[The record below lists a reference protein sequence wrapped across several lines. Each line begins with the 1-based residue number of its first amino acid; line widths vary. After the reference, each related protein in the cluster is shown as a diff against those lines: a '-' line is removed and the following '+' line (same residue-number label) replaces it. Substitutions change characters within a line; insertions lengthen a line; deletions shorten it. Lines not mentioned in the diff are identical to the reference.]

1 MPRLDEGFCSERYYA
16 VHLTLH
22 VFYVIVSLN
31 NSTSAVHI
39 ETGSTQEK
47 RICKGKEALMCLC
60 SLDYT
65 QFVNSD
71 FAGVQVVISAL
82 P

>member
-1 MPRLDEGFCSERYYA
+1 MPQLDEGFCSEGYYA
-16 VHLTLH
+16 AHLTLH

-39 ETGSTQEK
+39 QMGSTQEK
-47 RICKGKEALMCLC
+47 RICGWKKAFMCLC

-65 QFVNSD
+65 HFGNSD
-71 FAGVQVVISAL
+71 FAGVQVVISSL